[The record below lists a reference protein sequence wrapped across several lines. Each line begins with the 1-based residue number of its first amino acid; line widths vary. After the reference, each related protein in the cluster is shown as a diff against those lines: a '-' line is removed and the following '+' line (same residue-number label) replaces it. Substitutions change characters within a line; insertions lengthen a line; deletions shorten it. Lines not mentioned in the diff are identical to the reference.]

1 MDELKARLASLEE
14 RVAAL
19 EAKRSTCMKKPTVEE
34 IAAYCM
40 ERKNGIDE
48 QEFYDHHE
56 RVGWL
61 VGKNKTPMKCWQ
73 ATIRTWE
80 KSRVKDIPGNG
91 SAKYRE
97 ELISALKNSHNSYMP
112 QLSNNAKKL
121 FYEQK
126 KHWRDLQQEVQA
138 GIIAF

>member
-1 MDELKARLASLEE
+1 MDELKARLAILEE

-19 EAKRSTCMKKPTVEE
+19 EAKRLGRMKKPTVEE
-34 IAAYCM
+34 IAAYCA
-40 ERKNGIDE
+40 ERKNGIDA
-48 QEFYDHHE
+48 QNFFDHHE

-80 KSRVKDIPGNG
+80 KSR
-91 SAKYRE
+91 AKEQVSSSPRHRE
-97 ELISALKNSHNSYMP
+97 ELIVALKDSHNYAMP
-112 QLSNNAKKL
+112 QLSTKAKEL

-126 KHWRDLQQEVQA
+126 KHWRDMQQEVQA
-138 GIIAF
+138 GIVAF

>member
-19 EAKRSTCMKKPTVEE
+19 EAKRSSRMKKPTVEE
-34 IAAYCM
+34 IAVYCT
-40 ERKNGIDE
+40 ERKNDIDV

-80 KSRVKDIPGNG
+80 KSRVKEPGNG
-91 SAKYRE
+91 SSSKYRE
-97 ELISALKNSHNSYMP
+97 ELITALKNSHNSYMP
-112 QLSNNAKKL
+112 QLSNNAKEL

-126 KHWRDLQQEVQA
+126 RHWRDLQQEIQA